1 MSKVIL
7 SMLAAALVCVAAG
20 NAKAANGISAE
31 TLSAMGLSS
40 MTVMS
45 DSEGMAIR
53 GKGFSGHSVGCSQC
67 DRGITA
73 ARAFGNSFATMD
85 IEGCPDCV
93 PIGGSSHSENGYLA
107 VGPYYAAGTNFSEA
121 GATFTT
127 VESVDI
133 GGVANVLTKTTTARV
148 FAGGFSTASAF

>member
-7 SMLAAALVCVAAG
+7 STLVAALVCVAAG
-20 NAKAANGISAE
+20 NAKAESISAE

-45 DSEGMAIR
+45 DSEGMAVR

-67 DRGITA
+67 DRGITSA
-73 ARAFGNSFATMD
+73 KAFGNSFATMD
-85 IEGCPDCV
+85 LEGCPDCI
-93 PIGGSSHSENGYLA
+93 PIGGSSSSENGYLA

-121 GATFTT
+121 GASYTT